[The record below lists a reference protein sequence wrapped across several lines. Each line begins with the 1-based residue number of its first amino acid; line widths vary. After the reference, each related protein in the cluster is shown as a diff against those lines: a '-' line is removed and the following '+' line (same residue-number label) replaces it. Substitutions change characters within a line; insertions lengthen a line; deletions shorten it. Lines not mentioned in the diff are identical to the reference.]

1 MCSLYIIILQSYWL
15 WCPPKAGKLQ
25 ARSMLFHVVTN
36 CRPYT
41 ILNHGHIKLSVSG
54 QSSDRTDSPGTPFIC
69 LIILTCWSKAALTI
83 SNGSS
88 ICHRQDFP
96 TGFVWWRQQNTHLFA
111 QAKLGVASMHL
122 KTFPMSNHH
131 IDTGHHSTWK
141 ETATT
146 DSRGLTPKCLVFNI
160 IFVEFEW
167 GHCMTLSHVLSTP

>member
-1 MCSLYIIILQSYWL
+1 MAISNYQYLV
-15 WCPPKAGKLQ
+15 KV
-25 ARSMLFHVVTN
+25 H
-36 CRPYT
+36 
-41 ILNHGHIKLSVSG
+41 
-54 QSSDRTDSPGTPFIC
+54 SSDRTDSPGTPFIC

-111 QAKLGVASMHL
+111 QAKLGVASIHL

-131 IDTGHHSTWK
+131 IDAGHHSTWK

-160 IFVEFEW
+160 IFVEFWVRSLYDPFSCLE
-167 GHCMTLSHVLSTP
+167 HTLGTDPSPT